1 MAKEGLTVRA
11 LRGAG
16 ELLVTFCVLILLFV
30 VYQLWWT
37 DVTAQ
42 RSTDEARQE
51 LLLEFGMDPEGP

>member
-1 MAKEGLTVRA
+1 MRA